1 MEKEEQGALIEHM
14 KAVFFKAGAVNE
26 ISNRVCFVGECGPT
40 RRGQTGRKLSREA
53 TGNKN

>member
-26 ISNRVCFVGECGPT
+26 ISNRVCFVGECVPT
-40 RRGQTGRKLSREA
+40 RRGQTGRELSREA